1 MASFLKIIEDIGKD
15 IVKGVEV
22 VAPVLGVVDP
32 PLSPILQEVALVIAA
47 LEGSGATVS
56 QSQLS
61 SIVQAVATVSAA
73 KTATASP
80 K

>member
-22 VAPVLGVVDP
+22 VAPVLGAVDP
-32 PLSPILQEVALVIAA
+32 PLAPILQEIALVVAA
-47 LEGSGATVS
+47 LEGSGAQIS
-56 QSQLS
+56 ASQLS
-61 SIVQAVATVSAA
+61 SIVQSVATVTAA
-73 KTATASP
+73 KQVPSA